1 MTVCAFAPSVWFL
14 VLGASLVGVGGGS
27 FLAVDWALMTD
38 IIPKASAGRFMG
50 ISNVA
55 TATNGVV
62 AGLIG
67 YFIVDRFA
75 GAGATDLGPRAAFL
89 LAPIWF
95 AIGAWLLRPVDE
107 HRREDDPERPVA
119 ALEPPSPAPAG
130 A

>member
-1 MTVCAFAPSVWFL
+1 MVICALAPSVWFL

-62 AGLIG
+62 AGLVG
-67 YFIVDRFA
+67 YVIVDRFA

-89 LAPIWF
+89 LAPVWF
-95 AIGAWLLRPVDE
+95 CIGAWLLRPVDE
-107 HRREDDPERPVA
+107 RRREDRGEGGAMPLPA
-119 ALEPPSPAPAG
+119 AAIG
-130 A
+130 

>member
-1 MTVCAFAPSVWFL
+1 MTICALAPSVALL
-14 VLGASLVGVGGGS
+14 VVGASLVGVGGGS

-62 AGLIG
+62 AGFVGGLI
-67 YFIVDRFA
+67 IDQLARA
-75 GAGATDLGPRAAFL
+75 GSPEAGPRVAFL

-107 HRREDDPERPVA
+107 RRREDDPAV
-119 ALEPPSPAPAG
+119 PAPLADPVSLLAVRG
-130 A
+130 